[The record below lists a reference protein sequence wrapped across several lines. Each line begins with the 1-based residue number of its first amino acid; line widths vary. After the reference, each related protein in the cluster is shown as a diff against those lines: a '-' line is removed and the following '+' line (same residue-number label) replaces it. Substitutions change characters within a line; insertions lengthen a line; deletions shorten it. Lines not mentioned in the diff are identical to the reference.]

1 MRENLYLK
9 KEQKKEF
16 LDKNENEE
24 KNDEIKKRNY

>member
-24 KNDEIKKRNY
+24 KNYEIKKRNY